1 MVANRAFEGKTIVT
15 TGLDANDEEFVRKNV
30 EGNGGTFKS
39 SFVKSLDMLV
49 YNPQYY
55 KETVKMRNTKELI
68 DKGYP
73 IKMVTF
79 TEFCKIVTNTDA
91 VVDQNDPVAHGFNI
105 ENGLLIKFVEVT
117 EDTEIIVPSSVN
129 FIGEEA
135 FKHCSR
141 IKKVVIPEGVRGIGQ
156 AAFIGCETVEEIILP
171 AGLKEIGRAAFG
183 DCHNLISINIPDSV
197 EKIGSQAFAGCY
209 KLEKI
214 MVPELVEIID
224 YRLFYKCESLKEIS
238 LGSKVTEIGADA
250 FSGCKALTSVTLP
263 NRLAVIRNMAFEEC
277 SALESITL
285 GNNLSRIEYGAF
297 QDCASLKM
305 INLPE
310 RMTTLEGSVF
320 SGCSSLEKIRI
331 PNGVTKIDSW
341 ALMGCKNLDKLELPD
356 SMRDISA
363 SAFYGV
369 SEKAFNQYGNGLYL
383 EQHGN
388 PYYWFIS
395 ASGNGSKTCEISH
408 DTVKIAK
415 GALSQTSGIEEII
428 IPKTIENL
436 PTEINDEV
444 KKVVFY
450 DNLRNAQKTLEFR
463 NANYFRELVVKSA
476 GSDKVLRVVPV
487 HSEIID
493 VARNAWKQGDLSLI
507 DSCFGRTKSKD
518 AKIKT
523 SITRLM
529 NPKGLSDQHKEQYL
543 AYLNTNSKAVI
554 MRAIE
559 DDDLSLMSFM
569 GKNGLIKKA
578 SIKTYISE
586 ATKKNAVSITAYLL
600 EYNNQPNESI
610 SKPPKEAPKPAKK
623 KEPSRKE
630 WEFQDLK
637 DGNLEIAKYKG
648 GKKTEVEIPDTFYGQ
663 KIVSIGD
670 YAFSSS
676 RAKSCGEIE
685 RVIIPEGVVRIGRE
699 AFFGCNK
706 LREIVLPST
715 LESIGY
721 KAFWS
726 CRSLAEIIIPDSV
739 SDIDKTAFGEK
750 GRMTLGRSAEL
761 TICARKGSY
770 AEGYAR
776 VTGIQFKPIE

>member
-1 MVANRAFEGKTIVT
+1 MDNWSGFEGKTVVT
-15 TGLDANDEEFVRKNV
+15 TGLDVSDEQFVQKNV
-30 EGNGGTFKS
+30 ESRGGAFKS

-49 YNPQYY
+49 FNPQYY
-55 KETVKMRNTKELI
+55 KETVKLRNTKELI

-73 IKMVTF
+73 VKLITF
-79 TEFCKIVTNTDA
+79 AEFCDLIAKTDT
-91 VVDQNDPVAHGFNI
+91 VENQNAPASHGFHI
-105 ENGLLIKFVEVT
+105 ENEVLVKFVEVT
-117 EDTEIIVPSSVN
+117 EDTEIIVPSAVN

-135 FKHCSR
+135 FKHCRR
-141 IKKVVIPEGVRGIGQ
+141 IKKVVIPEGVTGIGQ
-156 AAFIGCETVEEIILP
+156 AAFIGCETIEEIILP
-171 AGLKEIGRAAFG
+171 DSLKEINRAAFG
-183 DCHNLISINIPDSV
+183 DCWNLKTINIPDHV
-197 EKIGSQAFAGCY
+197 EKIGSEAFAGCY

-214 MVPELVEIID
+214 KIPELVEIIN
-224 YRLFYKCESLKEIS
+224 YHLFYKCESLKEIGI
-238 LGSKVTEIGADA
+238 GSRVSEIESQA
-250 FSGCKALTSVTLP
+250 FAGCKALTSVTLP
-263 NRLAVIRNMAFEEC
+263 KSLAVIRSMAFEEC
-277 SALESITL
+277 SALESVTL

-297 QDCASLKM
+297 QDCSSLKM
-305 INLPE
+305 FDISE
-310 RMTTLEGSVF
+310 KMTALEGSVF
-320 SGCSSLEKIRI
+320 SGCSSLEKITI
-331 PNGVTKIDSW
+331 PNGVTKIDNWS
-341 ALMGCKNLDKLELPD
+341 LMGCKNLGKLELPD
-356 SMRDISA
+356 SVKEINA

-388 PYYWFIS
+388 PYYWFI
-395 ASGNGSKTCEISH
+395 ATSGNGSKICEISY

-428 IPKTIENL
+428 IPKNIENL
-436 PTEINDEV
+436 PTEINSEV
-444 KKVVFY
+444 KRVVFY
-450 DNLRNAQKTLEFR
+450 DNLRNAQNALEFR
-463 NANYFRELVVKSA
+463 DAKYYRELVVKSA
-476 GSDKVLRVVPV
+476 GSDKVLKVVPV
-487 HSEIID
+487 HNEIID
-493 VARNAWKQGDLSLI
+493 ITRNAWKQGDLSMI

-543 AYLNTNSKAVI
+543 AYLNTNSKTVI

-569 GKNGLIKKA
+569 GKNGLIKKS
-578 SIKTYISE
+578 SIKTFIAE

-600 EYNNQPNESI
+600 DYNNQPNDSI

-623 KEPSRKE
+623 KEPSRKD
-630 WEFQDLK
+630 WEFKDLK
-637 DGNLEIAKYKG
+637 DGNLEIAKIKG

-706 LREIVLPST
+706 LKKIVLPST

-726 CRSLAEIIIPDSV
+726 CWSLAEITIPDSV
-739 SDIDKTAFGEK
+739 RDIDKTAFGEK
-750 GRMTLGRSAEL
+750 GRMTLGRPL
-761 TICARKGSY
+761 GFTICARKGSY

-776 VTGIQFKPIE
+776 AMGIQFKPIE